1 MRKHSALLA
10 FALAAVVPS
19 SLIACG
25 DDTDDQP
32 TGTGGTTG
40 GSTGKGGSS
49 GKGSGGSSG
58 KGSGGSSGKGSG
70 GSGGSGTG
78 GSSQA
83 GEAGEA
89 GSGATGG
96 TSTEGGAAGQGGEG
110 ATPSEGGAGGQPVEP
125 PTCDLSGDGK
135 DHEALPNPISDDFT
149 ATSDKVWDINGS
161 VIIEAGATLTIE
173 KCTRLEGSPAPTP
186 GVLYATRGARLVA
199 NGEKDEPILFTSAQS
214 PGGRAP
220 GQWGGVVL
228 LGRAPIT
235 RPAGATEALY
245 EGLTEAIYTYGG
257 NIADDDSG
265 SLRYVRIEFGG
276 YEILPDKE
284 INGLSFAGVGT
295 GTTVDHIMVSNTLDD
310 CFEWWG
316 GGVRADYL
324 ICNNAGDDNFDG
336 DDGWQGGGQY
346 WFGRRAEFAID
357 SDDPNG
363 FELDSQNDGTTPRTA
378 TTIDS
383 VTLCGTGAVSGRPNP
398 QFGIL
403 ARELYTGSFNHVDL
417 LGFEYGIDT
426 RNAIAAGDVTL
437 ANSQF
442 WGLVNAGAIGN
453 ADATDNDEGFDDA
466 SIFTG
471 DESNTEPDPAPYGV
485 ADCLN
490 GGAAPADVVLESG
503 TGAFADGADWLDGL
517 WVDWSE
523 E

>member
-1 MRKHSALLA
+1 MRKQSALLA
-10 FALAAVVPS
+10 LALMAVVPA

-32 TGTGGTTG
+32 PGTGGTSG
-40 GSTGKGGSS
+40 GSTGKGGSA
-49 GKGSGGSSG
+49 GKGSGGSAG
-58 KGSGGSSGKGSG
+58 KGSAGSTGKG
-70 GSGGSGTG
+70 GTG
-78 GSSQA
+78 GSSGGTEAGAA
-83 GEAGEA
+83 GEAGN
-89 GSGATGG
+89 GTGATGG
-96 TSTEGGAAGQGGEG
+96 TNNQGGAAGEGGEG
-110 ATPSEGGAGGQPVEP
+110 NSPSEGGSGGEP
-125 PTCDLSGDGK
+125 PTNPTCDLSGEGK
-135 DHEALPNPISDDFT
+135 DHEALPNPISADFT
-149 ATSDKVWDINGS
+149 ATSDKVWEINGS

-199 NGEKDEPILFTSAQS
+199 NGEKDEPILFTSGQAV
-214 PGGRAP
+214 GARAP

-245 EGLTEAIYTYGG
+245 EGLTGAEYTYGG
-257 NIADDDSG
+257 NVEDDDSG

-284 INGLSFAGVGT
+284 INGLSFAGVGS

-316 GGVRADYL
+316 GSVRADYL

-336 DDGWQGGGQY
+336 DDGWQGGGEY
-346 WFGRRAEFAID
+346 WFGRRAEWALD
-357 SDDPNG
+357 SVDPNG
-363 FELDSQNDGTTPRTA
+363 FELDSQNDGTLPRTN
-378 TTIDS
+378 IS
-383 VTLCGTGAVSGRPNP
+383 VNKVTLCGSGTVSGAPAP
-398 QFGIL
+398 QFGMVL
-403 ARELYTGSFNHVDL
+403 REKFTGAFSNLDL

-426 RNAIAAGDVTL
+426 RDTFVAGDVTI
-437 ANSQF
+437 ADSKF
-442 WGLVNAGAIGN
+442 WELVNAGAISSP
-453 ADATDNDEGFDDA
+453 DATDNDAGFDDA
-466 SIFTG
+466 SVFTG
-471 DESNTEPDPAPYGV
+471 GENNSEPDPAPYSV

-490 GGAAPADVVLESG
+490 EGNAPADVVLESDS
-503 TGAFADGADWLDGL
+503 GAFADGSDWIDGL